1 MHRVLIRDARM
12 PEEVPIVRELFE
24 EYAAS
29 LDVDLCFQ
37 NFARELAELPGAYS
51 SPGGCLLLADEDG
64 QRVLGCI
71 ALRSLAGPD
80 ATIGEVKRLYLR
92 PQARGAGVGRA
103 LATAVIARARAA
115 GYERL
120 KLDTLSTMT
129 QARRLYTT
137 LGFRECAP
145 YYANPLPDVT
155 YMTLELAHPPV
166 RHAEGSHDVEC

>member
-1 MHRVLIRDARM
+1 VHRVLIRDARM

-37 NFARELAELPGAYS
+37 DFTRELAQLPGAYS
-51 SPGGCLLLADEDG
+51 PPGGCLLLADDG
-64 QRVLGCI
+64 KRVLGCI
-71 ALRSLAGPD
+71 ALRSLAASD

-103 LATAVIARARAA
+103 LAMAVIARARAA
-115 GYERL
+115 GYRAL
-120 KLDTLSTMT
+120 KLDTLSTMIE
-129 QARRLYTT
+129 ARRLYAT

-145 YYANPLPDVT
+145 YYANPLPGVT
-155 YMTLELAHPPV
+155 YMTLDLGHPPV
-166 RHAEGSHDVEC
+166 RHAAGSHDVEC

>member
-1 MHRVLIRDARM
+1 VHPILIRDARV

-37 NFARELAELPGAYS
+37 DFDRELAELPGAYS
-51 SPGGCLLLADEDG
+51 PPGGCLLLADDG
-64 QRVLGCI
+64 QRVLGCV
-71 ALRSLAGPD
+71 ALRSLAGSD

-92 PQARGAGVGRA
+92 AQARGTGVGRA

-115 GYERL
+115 GYQCL

-129 QARRLYTT
+129 EARRLYAT

-155 YMTLELAHPPV
+155 YMTLELDHPPV
-166 RHAEGSHDVEC
+166 RHVAGSHDVEC